1 MKILENLSSPKDVKN
16 LSVEELE
23 TLSKELR
30 EEIRFIESC
39 FLDSPESAAKL
50 TQLRIAKEINPEIL
64 AKYNVLKQVEPS
76 RIYHKV

>member
-1 MKILENLSSPKDVKN
+1 MGMTAIAGSELLKTKD
-16 LSVEELE
+16 EAD
-23 TLSKELR
+23 KELR

-39 FLDSPESAAKL
+39 FLDTPESAAKL

>member
-1 MKILENLSSPKDVKN
+1 MTTIAGSELLKTKD
-16 LSVEELE
+16 EAD
-23 TLSKELR
+23 KELR

-50 TQLRIAKEINPEIL
+50 TQLRIAKEINPAIL

-76 RIYHKV
+76 RIYHTV

>member
-1 MKILENLSSPKDVKN
+1 MTAIAGSELLKTKD
-16 LSVEELE
+16 EAD
-23 TLSKELR
+23 KELR

>member
-1 MKILENLSSPKDVKN
+1 MTNARSCGIISIVSFCLFKLILSIV
-16 LSVEELE
+16 
-23 TLSKELR
+23 
-30 EEIRFIESC
+30 FIESC
-39 FLDSPESAAKL
+39 FLDTPESAAKL

>member
-1 MKILENLSSPKDVKN
+1 MTAIAGSELLKTKD
-16 LSVEELE
+16 EAD
-23 TLSKELR
+23 KELR

-39 FLDSPESAAKL
+39 FLDTPESAAKL

>member
-1 MKILENLSSPKDVKN
+1 MGMTAIAGSELLKTKD
-16 LSVEELE
+16 EAD
-23 TLSKELR
+23 KELR